1 MPHALHIPEL
11 VIATVLMLVIAASAS
26 VMSRKLRLEYTVL
39 LVAVGIGLAWAGRK
53 WPDALGLF
61 SQLEV
66 SPDLI
71 MFVLLPALIFE
82 SALHLNGR
90 ELRQNLVPVVALAVP
105 GLLMSTVVTGVV
117 VWLATGIDLAYAL
130 LLGSILSATDPV
142 AVVSLFKRL
151 GAPSRL
157 TVLVEGESL
166 FNDATAIVL
175 SRILLGVIAAGVMTG
190 ATVLQGL
197 VDFVIVFAGGFLV
210 GLIMAMAV
218 AWLLGRIRSDANVEI
233 TLTTILAY
241 LSFIVAEELFHLSGV
256 MAVVAAGLTVGG
268 LGQAKISPEV
278 KEYFEHFWEY
288 MGYVATAIIFLLVGL
303 RTDLAGLASVADILA
318 WVVLGML
325 VSRALSVFGLMPV
338 INRLFGAELVAPKY
352 RMVMYWGGLRGAIAL
367 AIVLSLPDFE
377 LKRQFVDVVIGAVLF
392 TLIVQGLS
400 IQALVK
406 KLGLDVPPLS
416 DRFARLEGALSA
428 QRRALQRIPEL
439 LQGGLFR
446 AATADKVQ
454 KSVAE
459 QTRDLER
466 KLESLRSREIDARKE
481 KELLA
486 LRGLAEEKAVY
497 LELFAKGHL
506 TERAFRALNQMLVL
520 QMDAIRF
527 KGSYSDVH
535 TQETTGKRFANWLV
549 SVLGR
554 VPGMAGFVES
564 ISLQR
569 IALDYEMAWGHFQS
583 SAHVLGN
590 LQKLASREQLSEG
603 VEELSERY
611 RHWNDVAR
619 QQLDDAAA
627 QYPEF
632 VNAVQERLAQRMIL
646 LAQDEAL
653 EEQVHN
659 GLMPRGMGEAMA
671 AAVREDAR
679 RLTGGEVA
687 RLRIEP
693 HELLRKVP
701 FLAGVGEE
709 EVEQIVDRL
718 QPFTAAG
725 RQRIFSEGEQGDSLY
740 LIARGVVRVSV
751 GEGDSERAVAT
762 LIAGDFFGEMALL
775 NDAPRAA
782 NITAMTPCTMYRLKR
797 SDVLKLMMMFPA
809 IRTALEEAD
818 AKRRQELE
826 AM

>member
-1 MPHALHIPEL
+1 MEHSLHISEL
-11 VIATVLMLVIAASAS
+11 VIATVALLVIAAAAS
-26 VMSRKLRLEYTVL
+26 VLSRKLRLEYTVL
-39 LVAVGIGLAWAGRK
+39 LVVVGIGLAWAGRR
-53 WPDALGLF
+53 WPETLGLF
-61 SQLEV
+61 AHLEV
-66 SPDLI
+66 SPELI

-82 SALHLNGR
+82 SALHLDGR
-90 ELRQNLVPVVALAVP
+90 QLKQNLVPVVALAVP
-105 GLLMSTVVTGVV
+105 GLLLSTVVTGLI
-117 VWLATGIDLAYAL
+117 VWLATGIDLAYAF

-142 AVVSLFKRL
+142 AVVALFKRL

-166 FNDATAIVL
+166 LNDATAIVL

-190 ATVLQGL
+190 TTVLQG
-197 VDFVIVFAGGFLV
+197 VMDFVVVFAGGFIV
-210 GLIMAMAV
+210 GLVMAMAV

-303 RTDLAGLASVADILA
+303 RTDLGGLASVAGILV
-318 WVVLGML
+318 WVVVGML
-325 VSRALSVFGLMPV
+325 VSRALAVFGLMPA

-377 LKRQFVDVVIGAVLF
+377 LKSQFVNIVIGAVLF
-392 TLIVQGLS
+392 TLVVQGLS

-406 KLGLDVPPLS
+406 RLGLDVPPLS
-416 DRFARLEGALSA
+416 DRFARLEGALTA
-428 QRRALQRIPEL
+428 QQKAMDRIPEL

-446 AATADKVQ
+446 AATADRVKQAVTAESEQLAQ
-454 KSVAE
+454 KLK
-459 QTRDLER
+459 Q
-466 KLESLRSREIDARKE
+466 LRTTEIDAAKE

-486 LRGLAEEKAVY
+486 LRGLAEERAVY

-506 TERAFRALNQMLVL
+506 TEKAFRALNQMLVL
-520 QMDAIRF
+520 QTDALRF
-527 KGSYSDVH
+527 KGSYSGVH
-535 TQETTGKRFANWLV
+535 RKKSESKRRTDHLMRLLA
-549 SVLGR
+549 R
-554 VPGMAGFVES
+554 VPGLTHAIEN
-564 ISLQR
+564 IRLQR
-569 IALDYEMAWGHFQS
+569 IALDYEIAWGHFQAS
-583 SAHVLGN
+583 THVLEN
-590 LQKLASREQLSEG
+590 LQKLASREHLGEG
-603 VEELSERY
+603 VDELTSQY
-611 RHWNDVAR
+611 QHWHDVAR
-619 QQLDDAAA
+619 QQLDDAAS

-632 VNAVQERLAQRMIL
+632 VNAVQERLAKRMIL

-653 EEQVHN
+653 EEQVDL
-659 GLMPRGMGEAMA
+659 GLIPRGMGEAMA
-671 AAVREDAR
+671 AAVREEAR
-679 RLTGGEVA
+679 QLTGGEVA

-701 FLAGVGEE
+701 FLTGIGEA
-709 EVEQIVDRL
+709 EVDQIVQRL
-718 QPFTAAG
+718 QPFTSAG
-725 RQRIFSEGEQGDSLY
+725 RQRIFSRGDQGDSLF

-751 GEGDSERAVAT
+751 GDSDEERAIAT
-762 LIAGDFFGEMALL
+762 LIAGDFFCEMALL

-782 NITAMTPCTMYRLKR
+782 NVTAMTPCTMYRLKR
-797 SDVLKLMMMFPA
+797 SDVLKLMEQYPA
-809 IRTALEEAD
+809 IREALEQEGERRRMELD
-818 AKRRQELE
+818 AL
-826 AM
+826 